1 MLNKFRTERILPGM
15 YAVSKAGHDKDHLY
29 IIIDS
34 DETYVYIA
42 DGLNKTISNPKK
54 KKYKHIQVIC
64 RISEN
69 IKVKMEQNLPL
80 NDKDIADAVE
90 QYLLRN

>member
-1 MLNKFRTERILPGM
+1 MLNKFKTERILPGM

-29 IIIDS
+29 IIIDN

-42 DGLNKTISNPKK
+42 DGINKSVSNPKK

-64 RISEN
+64 TVADP
-69 IKVKMEQNLPL
+69 VKQKLDHQKTL
-80 NDKDIADAVE
+80 TDQDIADAIK